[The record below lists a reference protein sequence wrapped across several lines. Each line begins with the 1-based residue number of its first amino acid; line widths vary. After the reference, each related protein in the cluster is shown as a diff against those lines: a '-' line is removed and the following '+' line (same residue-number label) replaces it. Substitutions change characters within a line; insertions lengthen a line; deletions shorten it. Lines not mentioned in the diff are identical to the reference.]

1 MESNSLESKG
11 PKIKTN
17 ETHSL
22 IISIE
27 GKDEEGVEVEAL
39 FLETAQKIYYQL
51 SSNYSLYHYQFVSK
65 RNNDHFGIKV
75 SGLLNRLIK
84 LDKVIFCPLK
94 DIKLTKDLIQEH
106 SIIGCKNID
115 LFLHKVEQ
123 TIEDS
128 FEPEDYIGEINDPCF
143 VLNFYYP
150 DMIRVDCNKLTILE
164 EIKEII

>member
-11 PKIKTN
+11 PIIKTN
-17 ETHSL
+17 ETHSF

-27 GKDEEGVEVEAL
+27 GKTKEVEAV
-39 FLETAQKIYYQL
+39 FWETAKKIYYQL
-51 SSNYSLYHYQFVSK
+51 SSNYSLYQYQFVSK
-65 RNNDHFGIKV
+65 RNNAQFGIKV

-94 DIKLTKDLIQEH
+94 DINLTKDLIKEH

-115 LFLHKVEQ
+115 LFLREVEQ
-123 TIEDS
+123 SIEAS
-128 FEPEDYIGEINDPCF
+128 FEPADYLGEIDDPCF
-143 VLNFYYP
+143 VLDFYYP
-150 DMIRVDCNKLTILE
+150 DMIRVDCNNLSILE